1 MGWLL
6 GGAGVGEAEAE
17 IELGEGEGG
26 EVGMGESELTEG
38 HFELFERVFGGV
50 FGGLDAELF
59 SQRVNFGELA
69 LI

>member
-1 MGWLL
+1 MGWLP

-26 EVGMGESELTEG
+26 EVGGGKAELAEG

>member
-6 GGAGVGEAEAE
+6 GDSGVGDAEAE
-17 IELGEGEGG
+17 IELREREGG
-26 EVGMGESELTEG
+26 EVGMGKAEFTEG
-38 HFELFERVFGGV
+38 HFEGFERVLGGV

>member
-1 MGWLL
+1 MGRLP

-26 EVGMGESELTEG
+26 EVGGGKAEFTEG
-38 HFELFERVFGGV
+38 HFEGFERVLGGV
-50 FGGLDAELF
+50 FGGLDTELF

>member
-6 GGAGVGEAEAE
+6 GDSGVCDAEAE

-26 EVGMGESELTEG
+26 EVGMGKAEFAEG
-38 HFELFERVFGGV
+38 HFELFERALGWV
-50 FGGLDAELF
+50 FGGLDTELF